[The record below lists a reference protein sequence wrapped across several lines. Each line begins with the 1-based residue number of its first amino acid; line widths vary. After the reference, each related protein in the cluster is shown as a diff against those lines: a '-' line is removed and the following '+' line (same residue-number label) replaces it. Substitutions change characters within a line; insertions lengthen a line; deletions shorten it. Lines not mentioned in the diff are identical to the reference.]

1 MIGAF
6 NSRISS
12 NLVFSAM
19 EASLRSS
26 SPLTSS
32 VDPIFKLSIN
42 FHSEFKRLRIVM
54 SKLESFIQVDLWI
67 MRRVF
72 RMRTVLVVV
81 TFTLDDEDN
90 ADPSTFTTLVVI
102 CEKTSF

>member
-1 MIGAF
+1 MMSPPPSFFLVSDWMMILSPPVFEVSDEIFLVLDEEDEDEDEFDDEVVVTWRQTRMIGAF

-42 FHSEFKRLRIVM
+42 FHSEFK
-54 SKLESFIQVDLWI
+54 
-67 MRRVF
+67 
-72 RMRTVLVVV
+72 
-81 TFTLDDEDN
+81 
-90 ADPSTFTTLVVI
+90 
-102 CEKTSF
+102 